1 MKNIVKIIFV
11 LLFIISL
18 ALNISLLNNLN
29 AKDSTIKNLNLYKKA
44 YIKMTDLLGVSP
56 EQSEAFVVKTGE

>member
-18 ALNISLLNNLN
+18 ALNISLVNNLD
-29 AKDSTIKNLNLYKKA
+29 AKDSIIKNLNLYKKA
-44 YIKMTDLLGVSP
+44 YIKMTDVLGVSP
-56 EQSEAFVVKTGE
+56 EESEAFVIRTGE